1 MAIHSFSTKERTRP
15 EDELMIAEIK
25 QYCQETGQNFSHLL
39 LANLRESPL
48 YERAREHA
56 SSRNGSTKE

>member
-15 EDELMIAEIK
+15 EDEQMVLEIK
-25 QYCQETGQNFSHLL
+25 KYCQETGQNFSHLL

-48 YERAREHA
+48 YERARNHA
-56 SSRNGSTKE
+56 SCRNSSAAE